1 MTERAEFEIDRGRV
15 GTSGILLCVLGLLV
29 LSVPFWLPRFDTG
42 IAVLSTGLGL
52 AIIGLGIL
60 TFRLRNVTG
69 VQVVVDRDGI
79 TDLRLSPDPIPWSEV
94 ERLGLTLLNARAA
107 PRLKL
112 ILRPGSPLI
121 AARFRSGTVVINDTT
136 LRGHTNDL
144 RAAIARLAPQ
154 VPRDW

>member
-1 MTERAEFEIDRGRV
+1 MTERAEFEIDRAAV
-15 GTSGILLCVLGLLV
+15 GTGGIILVVLGLLV

-52 AIIGLGIL
+52 AIIGLGIY
-60 TFRLRNVTG
+60 TFRHRNVTG

-94 ERLGLTLLNARAA
+94 ERLGLTVMNGRFA

-121 AARFRSGTVVINDTT
+121 AARFRNGTVVINDTT
-136 LRGHTNDL
+136 LRGHTNGL